1 MRVMV
6 LLLDHQ
12 ALITNYRRAACCVLR
27 KLAKLENKDWFHTP
41 SENWGW
47 PRFVSLSELDEPETG
62 FLVNGGCMVEAEV
75 AVLGISNPL

>member
-1 MRVMV
+1 TF
-6 LLLDHQ
+6 LQIGNGCGDGDH
-12 ALITNYRRAACCVLR
+12 LSLY
-27 KLAKLENKDWFHTP
+27 LAFGDSTVKVIKNKDWFNTP